1 MTSYEYFAMNIYHE
15 KFSNSCSIISSIKLF
30 IDIFG
35 EKGRGARSAV
45 GMSSLP
51 FNIPVEVEITIK
63 ILAE

>member
-1 MTSYEYFAMNIYHE
+1 MANAAPGFTEHPRV
-15 KFSNSCSIISSIKLF
+15 
-30 IDIFG
+30 IDDQTYLLIFG